1 MICGIKWRQ
10 LWNDGIFKFGDSGKT
25 MTVPLSRMEQLILM
39 RYIEAE
45 TVEKDF
51 IGRGLSNKFTREIFL
66 HFYFACHGCS
76 DQTQKILLNEREI
89 DKIFWEAELNI
100 KNLLQA
106 AGSNVKAIV
115 IYDCCREP
123 FDKLKAKIEKTL
135 AKIPA

>member
-66 HFYFACHGCS
+66 HFYFACHGCA
-76 DQTQKILLNEREI
+76 DQTQKILLNERDI
-89 DKIFWEAELNI
+89 DKIFWEAE
-100 KNLLQA
+100 
-106 AGSNVKAIV
+106 
-115 IYDCCREP
+115 
-123 FDKLKAKIEKTL
+123 
-135 AKIPA
+135 